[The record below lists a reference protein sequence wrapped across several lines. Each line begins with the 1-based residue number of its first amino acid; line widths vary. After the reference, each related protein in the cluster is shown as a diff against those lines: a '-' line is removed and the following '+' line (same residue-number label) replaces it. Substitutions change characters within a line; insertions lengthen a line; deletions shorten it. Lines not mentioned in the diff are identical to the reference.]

1 MKELVV
7 KLDRF
12 SPRKYQLDLWEALE
26 SGKYSRF
33 ISIWHRRAGKDLV
46 AFNWMIRA
54 ALRKVGVY
62 YYVFPTYSQARKVI
76 WDSITSSGEKFLDY
90 IPKQLVTNTHST
102 EMKITLINGSIIQ
115 LVGSDNTD
123 SLMGTNPIGIVFSE
137 YALQDPVAYQYLRPI
152 LLANGGWALFI
163 GTPRGKNH
171 FWEMW
176 RIAQDNP
183 DKWFSSMLTIRDTK
197 IISEEQVQKEIDESQ
212 VSPDLVEQ
220 EYYCS
225 FTMGVEGAYY
235 SKYIDNLRLR
245 TQITNVPWE
254 AAFPVHTAWDIGVR
268 DSTAIIFFQQIG
280 TTVRIIDF
288 YEKSKEG
295 LEHYIKYLDSKP
307 YKYGKHIAPHDIAVR
322 EFGSGMTRL
331 EKAKNLGIRF
341 IVADNI
347 SIMDGIEAVRS
358 AFSKVYIDQ
367 NNCAR
372 LIKALENYR
381 QEWDSKKKVYSPH
394 PLHDENSHA
403 SDAMRYLCVSLS
415 KTSDGMSAKDAQ
427 SLKSMAMGGHARVG
441 GDFFNDPQHMQQF

>member
-1 MKELVV
+1 MTKIIN
-7 KLDRF
+7 LDKF
-12 SPRKYQLDLWEALE
+12 VPRAYQIPLINALE
-26 SGKYSRF
+26 SGKYRR
-33 ISIWHRRAGKDLV
+33 ILAIWHRRAGKDIV
-46 AFNWMIRA
+46 AFNLMIRA
-54 ALRKVGVY
+54 ALTKVGVY
-62 YYVFPTYSQARKVI
+62 YYIFGTYSQCRKVI
-76 WDSITSSGEKFLDY
+76 WDSITSSGQKFLDF
-90 IPKQLVTNTHST
+90 IPKELVTNTHST
-102 EMKITLINGSIIQ
+102 EMKITLLNGSIIQ
-115 LVGSDNTD
+115 LVGSDNID
-123 SLMGTNPIGIVFSE
+123 SLMGTNPIGVCFSE
-137 YALQDPVAYQYLRPI
+137 YALQDPTAYQFIRPI
-152 LLANGGWALFI
+152 LVANGGWSIFI
-163 GTPRGKNH
+163 STPRGKNH
-171 FWEMW
+171 LFDLY
-176 RIAQDNP
+176 RIAVDNP
-183 DKWFSSMLTIRDTK
+183 ETWFTSKLTIEDTG
-197 IISEEQVQKEIDESQ
+197 IISKEEIDREIKEGLISE
-212 VSPDLVEQ
+212 DLSLQ

-367 NNCAR
+367 NNCSL

-394 PLHDENSHA
+394 PLHDNNSHA
-403 SDAMRYLCVSLS
+403 ADAMRYLCVSLS

-441 GDFFNDPQHMQQF
+441 GDFFNDPMGMQKY